1 MTKLTNPGAVTR
13 APALQVRRPV
23 RGVDPVLGEFVGHV
37 LAEKLPV
44 VAIGVDVSNC
54 LVSRRIP
61 LRALLLIAALA
72 L

>member
-13 APALQVRRPV
+13 ASVVQVRRPV
-23 RGVDPVLGEFVGHV
+23 RRVDPALGEFVDHV

-44 VAIGVDVSNC
+44 VAIGVEVSKC
-54 LVSRRIP
+54 LTSGRIP